1 MNGLA
6 PLGLLR
12 KFFLRIVLF
21 SAVAAALPAAAQAQL
36 QCAPYAREVSGI
48 DLYGRAGSWWSQ
60 AEGHYRRGQNPE
72 LGAVLTF
79 RPTSSMPAGHVA
91 VVSKI
96 IDARHVQLNHAN
108 WSRPGMVERQALA
121 EDVSDAGDWSKVRV
135 WYAPIGDLGLRA
147 NPVQGFIY
155 PDSDSAPDSST
166 FEAPVWA
173 SNNWKPGNGLDV
185 VAASLR

>member
-135 WYAPIGDLGLRA
+135 WYAPTQSLGTRVSPA
-147 NPVQGFIY
+147 FGFIY
-155 PDSDSAPDSST
+155 NDAPRSAAPATSASSIAFNEAFSDKAFGGS
-166 FEAPVWA
+166 
-173 SNNWKPGNGLDV
+173 
-185 VAASLR
+185 